1 MTTLPTYLV
10 PCSALVSLSANISD
24 FLPWLYIRKKKGRKN
39 IMTDRCGYGFLE
51 FAKVILV
58 ADNLKIAKHM
68 LPTINA

>member
-1 MTTLPTYLV
+1 
-10 PCSALVSLSANISD
+10 
-24 FLPWLYIRKKKGRKN
+24 
-39 IMTDRCGYGFLE
+39 MTDRCGYGFLE